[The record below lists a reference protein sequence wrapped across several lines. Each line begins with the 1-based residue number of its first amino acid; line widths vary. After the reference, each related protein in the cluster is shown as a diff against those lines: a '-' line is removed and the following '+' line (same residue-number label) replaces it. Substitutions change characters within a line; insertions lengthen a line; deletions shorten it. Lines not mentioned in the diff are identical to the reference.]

1 MSTTWKIA
9 IAVITTAVVA
19 VGVVFLLQQ
28 KGILSPKAQQNNID
42 ITGGNGT
49 NNVPNNESASGAQND
64 IGTDQDL
71 YKNIEIGFNE
81 LNTSQTAKTFQDA
94 TAGVSFL
101 VPPGWKVSYNE
112 NNDIY
117 VYRENPYLSVVF
129 VSQNKKDWD
138 ADKKGMD
145 ILVEA
150 GTTVVKDATVD
161 GHPAQLFQS
170 GKSGDFG
177 TSGDYYVDSVYWHIA
192 TADPTLPEIMQIVK
206 SIKF

>member
-1 MSTTWKIA
+1 MNKKIQFLLV
-9 IAVITTAVVA
+9 IVITALVA
-19 VGVVFLLQQ
+19 GGGVYLLQQ
-28 KGILSPKAQQNNID
+28 KGILNPKAQQNNVD
-42 ITGGNGT
+42 ITGSGTT

-81 LNTSQTAKTFQDA
+81 LNTSQTAKTFSAA

-101 VPPGWKVSYNE
+101 VLPGWKVSYNE

-145 ILVEA
+145 ILVKA
-150 GTTVVKDATVD
+150 GTTVIKNAMI
-161 GHPAQLFQS
+161 GGYPAQLFQS

-177 TSGDYYVDSVYWHIA
+177 TSGDYYVDSIYWHIA
-192 TADPTLPEIMQIVK
+192 TADPSLTEIMQIVK